1 MKQLL
6 VLLFAVFTTTLIS
19 AQTPNEI
26 FSRYSG
32 EENVVHLKM
41 NGSMFKSDSNKYR
54 SDIDD
59 IEVLV
64 LPKDH
69 MKARVDLEAFSQVAR
84 SSNYDTLMEV
94 RSGNDR
100 VEVFS
105 KGTSKEEFSSIIVNV
120 FGDENL
126 LLVKLDGT
134 IFRSDLDKIDFNN
147 DGANFLEQ
155 LRQ

>member
-6 VLLFAVFTTTLIS
+6 VLFIAAFTSTIIS
-19 AQTPNEI
+19 AQTPSEI

-41 NGSMFKSDSNKYR
+41 NGSMFNSDSEKYK

-64 LPKDH
+64 VPKDH
-69 MKARVDLEAFSQVAR
+69 MKARVDLESFSKVAR

-94 RSGNDR
+94 VSGNDR

-105 KGTSKEEFSSIIVNV
+105 KGSGDEFSSIIVNV
-120 FGDENL
+120 FGDDNL
-126 LLVKLDGT
+126 VLVRLDGR
-134 IFRSDLDKIDFNN
+134 IFKSDLDKIDFNS
-147 DGANFLEQ
+147 DGANFLNQ
-155 LRQ
+155 LK

>member
-6 VLLFAVFTTTLIS
+6 VLLIAAFTSTMIS
-19 AQTPNEI
+19 AQTPSEI

-41 NGSMFKSDSNKYR
+41 NGSMFKSDSEKYR

-69 MKARVDLEAFSQVAR
+69 LKGRVDLESFSRVAR
-84 SSNYDTLMEV
+84 SSDYDTLMEV
-94 RSGNDR
+94 ISGNDR

-105 KGTSKEEFSSIIVNV
+105 KGSGEEFSSIIVNV
-120 FGDENL
+120 FGEENL
-126 LLVKLDGT
+126 VLVRLDGT
-134 IFRSDLDKIDFNN
+134 IFKSDLDKIDFNN